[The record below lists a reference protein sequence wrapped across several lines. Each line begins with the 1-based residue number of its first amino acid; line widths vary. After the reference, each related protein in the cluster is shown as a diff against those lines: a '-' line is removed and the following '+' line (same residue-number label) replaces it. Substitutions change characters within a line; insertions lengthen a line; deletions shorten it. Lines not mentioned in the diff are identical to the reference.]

1 MLPSMTGVL
10 YLGYIF
16 GAAVSG
22 VWVYRDAEKCGRAH
36 ARSIA
41 LSTMVLF
48 PIGLLV
54 YVLSR

>member
-1 MLPSMTGVL
+1 MTGVL
-10 YLGYIF
+10 YLGYIS

-22 VWVYRDAEKCGRAH
+22 VWAYRDAEKRGRAH
-36 ARSIA
+36 ARSVA
-41 LSTMVLF
+41 LGTMVLF